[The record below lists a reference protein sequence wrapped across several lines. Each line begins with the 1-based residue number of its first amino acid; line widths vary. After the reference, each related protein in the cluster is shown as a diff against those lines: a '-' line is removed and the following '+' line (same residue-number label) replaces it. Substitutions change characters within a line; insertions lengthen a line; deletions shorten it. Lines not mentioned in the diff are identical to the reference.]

1 MKIEKNIPM
10 PEDRHKWVELANEM
24 KVGDSVLVK
33 KDYRSPCKKL
43 SAFVNRRVKLRLA
56 IQRKKHG
63 KAVTAKQ
70 NCGNIVRV
78 WRKT

>member
-10 PEDRHKWVELANEM
+10 PEAREKWVEIANQME
-24 KVGDSVLVK
+24 VGDSILVK
-33 KDYRSPCKKL
+33 NPTEAL
-43 SAFVNRRVKLRLA
+43 ALRLA
-56 IQRKKHG
+56 IQRRKHG

-70 NCGNIVRV
+70 ACGNIRV

>member
-33 KDYRSPCKKL
+33 NPTEAL
-43 SAFVNRRVKLRLA
+43 ALRLA
-56 IQRKKHG
+56 IQRRKHG

-70 NCGNIVRV
+70 NCGNIRV

>member
-10 PEDRHKWVELANEM
+10 PEAREKWVEIANQME
-24 KVGDSVLVK
+24 VGDSILVK
-33 KDYRSPCKKL
+33 NPAEAL
-43 SAFVNRRVKLRLA
+43 ALRLA
-56 IQRKKHG
+56 IQRSKHG

-70 NCGNIVRV
+70 DCGNIRV

>member
-10 PEDRHKWVELANEM
+10 PEDRHKWVELASEM

-33 KDYRSPCKKL
+33 NPTEAL
-43 SAFVNRRVKLRLA
+43 ALRLA
-56 IQRKKHG
+56 IQRRKHG
-63 KAVTAKQ
+63 KAITAKQ
-70 NCGNIVRV
+70 ACGNIRV